1 MTKLAVVI
9 MFRDRPWSS
18 GNDLI
23 VTYVIKAP
31 YMTSDNDYAADE
43 CREIQQTTK
52 TFTNFPAAFSLQIL
66 ILRSHL
72 MRIFVMDLSS
82 GPWLLYHV
90 TRYNTVISAQVK
102 YTHAVIYYQS
112 SHHAP
117 YPTMCPACF
126 KQVACCSLQNRPW
139 HLSCPKYLSTD
150 SNDPSVNYPN
160 TIHHPGFIKDHT
172 LRCHLTTAKIRPLK
186 RSPADNTLCKF
197 QNRQHHITVRLHT
210 ILFRNVHSNLSF
222 VKWR

>member
-23 VTYVIKAP
+23 VTYVIKAQ

-90 TRYNTVISAQVK
+90 TRYNTIISAQVK
-102 YTHAVIYYQS
+102 YTHAVVYYQS
-112 SHHAP
+112 AL
-117 YPTMCPACF
+117 M
-126 KQVACCSLQNRPW
+126 
-139 HLSCPKYLSTD
+139 
-150 SNDPSVNYPN
+150 
-160 TIHHPGFIKDHT
+160 
-172 LRCHLTTAKIRPLK
+172 
-186 RSPADNTLCKF
+186 
-197 QNRQHHITVRLHT
+197 HHIPRCARLASSKLLVARYRTDHGT
-210 ILFRNVHSNLSF
+210 CLARSTYLQTPTTH
-222 VKWR
+222 R